1 MTLLN
6 MLSYYSLPDTSFSM
20 QEILKVRGFQVA
32 PAELEGHL
40 LKHPAVSDTC
50 VVGVPDEYSGE
61 VPLAF
66 VVLHSEVAKRVA
78 ASPVEAQKVK
88 EDIVK
93 VCSPLRALCHQ
104 TCLCDTDVNG
114 H

>member
-1 MTLLN
+1 M
-6 MLSYYSLPDTSFSM
+6 
-20 QEILKVRGFQVA
+20 KVRGFQVA

-66 VVLHSEVAKRVA
+66 VVLHSEVARK
-78 ASPVEAQKVK
+78 VEASAVEAKKVK
-88 EDIVK
+88 EDIMK
-93 VCSPLRALCHQ
+93 VCSSLRVLVLPGMPPSVPLWHRCERAL
-104 TCLCDTDVNG
+104 TRIRSSRYIYYLVG
-114 H
+114 RRS